1 MAPSSP
7 IRRALVAGSLGAA
20 LLGGACARPR
30 PQPQPLLA
38 PDAAALV
45 APAPDSFVVA
55 FETSAGRF
63 DVLARRHWAPHGVD
77 RFHYLVRHGFY
88 DGVRFFRVV
97 PNFVAQFGMS
107 GDTAVTAAWSER
119 AIPDDTTR
127 ATNAKYRLSFASGGP
142 NTRTTQLFINL
153 RDNARL
159 DTLRGH
165 GYPPIGEVIAGRA
178 AVDSLHGGYGEG
190 PPRGQGPSQDS
201 IRRQGNTYL
210 RRAFPALDSV
220 ATARVVRTW

>member
-1 MAPSSP
+1 MPTSP
-7 IRRALVAGSLGAA
+7 ASPLRRALLGAA
-20 LLGGACARPR
+20 VAAALLSGACARGR
-30 PQPQPLLA
+30 PLLA
-38 PDAAALV
+38 PSAEAL
-45 APAPDSFVVA
+45 AERAPDSFVVA

-107 GDTAVTAAWSER
+107 GDTAVSAAWRER
-119 AIPDDTTR
+119 GIPDDTVRT
-127 ATNAKYRLSFASGGP
+127 TNAKYTLAFARGGP
-142 NTRTTQLFINL
+142 ATRTTQLFVNL

-159 DTLRGH
+159 DTLNGF
-165 GYPPIGEVIAGRA
+165 GFPPFGEVVAGRA

-190 PPRGQGPSQDS
+190 PPRGRGPSQDS
-201 IRRQGNTYL
+201 IRRQGNDYL
-210 RRAFPALDSV
+210 RRAFPLLDSV
-220 ATARVVRTW
+220 ATARVIREWRR